1 MELALESGHF
11 EKASRGKG
19 ALKSRGYQLSSVL
32 AVNPIR
38 YRTTLPNTPEEKNQS
53 TALKI
58 SHQTPLQVSLKYS
71 FCQKFSLLW

>member
-1 MELALESGHF
+1 MELALGSGHF

-38 YRTTLPNTPEEKNQS
+38 YKTTLPNTSDEKIKV
-53 TALKI
+53 L
-58 SHQTPLQVSLKYS
+58 P
-71 FCQKFSLLW
+71 